1 MAGLL
6 GSGARVR
13 VAAWGCAGCRYCG
26 VTALATLSQAVEA
39 VHARSALARCLVP
52 GRSCSPASNAGSL
65 APSVSWSAYRAK
77 VPGQDVLRTAIRG
90 RGHVLRSR
98 PRAAAL
104 RRARLPRR
112 REGLFFAWRE
122 RREELFLSCKRVS
135 SFITDAT
142 DALQRPLPHREL
154 HEAGGAAGGQASDDI
169 PSPSLPNYSPTPGPP
184 HPVGSSPPPPRAR
197 RVGAP
202 PPAPPA
208 PCGRRP

>member
-13 VAAWGCAGCRYCG
+13 VAAWGCAGCRYRG

-52 GRSCSPASNAGSL
+52 GRSCSPASNAGSVASSASL
-65 APSVSWSAYRAK
+65 SAYRAK

-104 RRARLPRR
+104 RRARPPRR
-112 REGLFFAWRE
+112 REGLFLCVE
-122 RREELFLSCKRVS
+122 REERC
-135 SFITDAT
+135 I
-142 DALQRPLPHREL
+142 PLLLYGTLTHAQLTLR
-154 HEAGGAAGGQASDDI
+154 
-169 PSPSLPNYSPTPGPP
+169 
-184 HPVGSSPPPPRAR
+184 PPPDTLRQGYALETCR
-197 RVGAP
+197 SSTEP
-202 PPAPPA
+202 PTLPLS
-208 PCGRRP
+208 

>member
-104 RRARLPRR
+104 RRARPPRR
-112 REGLFFAWRE
+112 REGLFLCVFAWE
-122 RREELFLSCKRVS
+122 RVFSSSVDLTPVS
-135 SFITDAT
+135 TPCFCLACLWIPVSVTCVSVCVSGCSIFD
-142 DALQRPLPHREL
+142 LHLGQEHR
-154 HEAGGAAGGQASDDI
+154 
-169 PSPSLPNYSPTPGPP
+169 
-184 HPVGSSPPPPRAR
+184 
-197 RVGAP
+197 
-202 PPAPPA
+202 
-208 PCGRRP
+208 